1 LIKYRR
7 PNRQSPT
14 WMGALASSRNLMGF
28 LDAFKAIFAVPSRL
42 HRATWFSV
50 MPGLVPGIPAMTTFG
65 PVIDALRRFR
75 LIILNWSRPWSWLWS
90 GPPAP
95 PSIRQHF
102 HEQSLP
108 RRQIGTRRHSQGRHG
123 DHVGRL
129 RPLRHRRDLVGR
141 DPRLRGQEPDRH
153 LQ

>member
-1 LIKYRR
+1 MIKYRR

-50 MPGLVPGIPAMTTFG
+50 MPGLVPGIHVPSAVEEESTGTAGHRRAEATPSLGRPGPAMTTFG

-75 LIILNWSRPWSWLWS
+75 LIILNWS
-90 GPPAP
+90 
-95 PSIRQHF
+95 
-102 HEQSLP
+102 
-108 RRQIGTRRHSQGRHG
+108 
-123 DHVGRL
+123 
-129 RPLRHRRDLVGR
+129 
-141 DPRLRGQEPDRH
+141 
-153 LQ
+153 